1 MSQEDL
7 NNFEA
12 DLERRLG
19 SLSPR
24 PVQTGRDRLMYEAGR
39 RKERRTLRLWQSAAG
54 ALAAVLAVSIFIRPN
69 PQPVEQIAVNEP
81 PAAATVA
88 VIARHEPSTAQ
99 SWDDL
104 PRPAYLRIRQAVL
117 DHGIDALPD
126 DETTGS
132 RLRRVP
138 TLLESRQ
145 GIERNLRTNGGR
157 L

>member
-7 NNFEA
+7 DNFAA
-12 DLERRLG
+12 DMERRLE

-24 PVQTGRDRLMYEAGR
+24 PVQAGRDRLMYEAGR
-39 RKERRTLRLWQSAAG
+39 RKERRTLRLWQSMAG
-54 ALAAVLAVSIFIRPN
+54 TLAAVVAVSIFIRPE
-69 PQPVEQIAVNEP
+69 PRPIEQIAAKEP
-81 PAAATVA
+81 PAAATAA

-132 RLRRVP
+132 RIRRVP

-145 GIERNLRTNGGR
+145 TIERSLRINGGR